1 MIHLSAPILT
11 RSQIPAFTGRIE
23 VDITAEDL
31 ASGDPRQHAKLGKCH
46 LFVMHQ
52 IMIMCV
58 Q

>member
-1 MIHLSAPILT
+1 MVRLSAPILT
-11 RSQIPAFTGRIE
+11 RHQTPSFTGSIE
-23 VDITAEDL
+23 VDITAKDL
-31 ASGDPRQHAKLGKCH
+31 PSGDPRQHAKLGKCH